1 MADKDTLYTLSP
13 SAASRWTAC
22 PGCMAVCSRLPT
34 LPETPA
40 AREGTLAHE
49 AATYTL
55 ALALQESVGLNP
67 VGAPPEAPEMAILT
81 DEMLDGAQVYADS
94 VLAKLADCGAL
105 AGIDEG
111 QVCAE
116 FERKVVYDKP
126 GVKLSGR
133 CDFCLFNSRENGLIV
148 IVDYKFGGSPVP
160 AKDNPQLL
168 SYALCLAEE
177 CADTRGGAYPE
188 RIIIGIVQ
196 PRSAI
201 SDFGE
206 HGAMWAE
213 YTWEDFT
220 SVARALVD
228 AARAAC
234 NANDWTQRVQ
244 GAHCKW
250 CPARSVCRAAIGER
264 LLLAGIAAGEAEM
277 KQDATDEQI
286 GVWLTALK
294 AIEDV
299 RADLV
304 NIAKARIHAGVTIP
318 GWRMQTRRGRA
329 WSQDIRDADGGVE
342 GQAQALA
349 ERLGVA
355 PDAFIA
361 RSLKSPAQMAKTMP
375 NEALA
380 SVTEET
386 ATTALVST
394 GGK

>member
-1 MADKDTLYTLSP
+1 
-13 SAASRWTAC
+13 
-22 PGCMAVCSRLPT
+22 MAVCSRLPP

-49 AATYTL
+49 AAAYTL
-55 ALALQESVGLNP
+55 ALALIESAGLIP
-67 VGAPPEAPEMAILT
+67 VGDPPAAPEAALLT
-81 DEMLDGAQVYADS
+81 DEMLDGAQIYADS

-105 AGIDEG
+105 AGADEG
-111 QVCAE
+111 RVGVE
-116 FERKVVYDKP
+116 FERKVAYDKP

-133 CDFCLFNSRENGLIV
+133 CDFCLYNRAGNGLLV
-148 IVDYKFGGSPVP
+148 VVDYKFGGSPVP
-160 AKDNPQLL
+160 VKDNPQLL

-177 CADTRGGAYPE
+177 CAATLGGAYPE

-213 YTWEDFT
+213 YAWEDFAT
-220 SVARALVD
+220 VTRALVD
-228 AARAAC
+228 AARTAC
-234 NANDWTQRVQ
+234 NADDWTLRVP
-244 GAHCKW
+244 GAHCRW
-250 CPARSVCRAAIGER
+250 CPARSVCRASIGER

-277 KQDATDEQI
+277 QQDATDEQI
-286 GVWLTALK
+286 GAWLTALK

-304 NIAKARIHAGVTIP
+304 NIAKARIHAGAAIP
-318 GWRMQTRRGRA
+318 GWRVQSRRGRI
-329 WSQDIRDADGGVE
+329 WSQEIRDAEGGVE
-342 GQAQALA
+342 GQARALA
-349 ERLGVA
+349 ERLGA
-355 PDAFIA
+355 EPGAFIA
-361 RSLKSPAQMAKTMP
+361 QSLKSPAQMAKTLP

-380 SVTEET
+380 GVTEET

-394 GGK
+394 GGKNA